1 MTHSISRAG
10 FTLIELLVVIAIIG
24 VLISLLLPAVQKVRE
39 AANRTQCQ
47 NNLKQIGLALHNYHD
62 TFKRFPPGYIDGNK
76 STSATLAGIPDNDV
90 GPGWGWAS
98 FLLPYLEQ
106 GNVYNRI
113 DFKQGVGIG
122 VNVQMSQQPLSVF
135 QCPSDDLQEAFP
147 IYDSTFTTP
156 IAVVAHGNYVGCNGW
171 VECYNNAGGFCAGGV
186 GNDGLPGTT
195 GAAANGLFYRNSK
208 TNIASVI
215 DGLSNT
221 IVVGER
227 SSNHAPST
235 WTGAV
240 TGARCPAWMATIPPT
255 QPYTPPPGPAYDN
268 ADFDEALI
276 LAHGNATH
284 LPSSDFPIYDPDV
297 FYSKH
302 PSGANFLFG
311 DGSVHFLSSNID
323 PNTYQNLST
332 IAGGEVLGN
341 WE

>member
-1 MTHSISRAG
+1 MKRSYSRKG

-39 AANRTQCQ
+39 AANRIQCQ

-62 TFKRFPPGYIDGNK
+62 SFKRFPPGYVDGNLN
-76 STSATLAGIPDNDV
+76 TSATLAGTPDNDL

-106 GNVYNRI
+106 GNVYDQIN
-113 DFKQGVGIG
+113 FSQGVGVG
-122 VNVQMSQQPLSVF
+122 VNVQISQQPLKIF
-135 QCPSDDLQEAFP
+135 QCPSDGLQDAFP
-147 IYDSTFTTP
+147 VYDSTFFNP
-156 IAVVAHGNYVGCNGW
+156 IAKVAHGNYVGCNGW
-171 VECYNNAGGFCAGGV
+171 VECYNNAGGFFAGGV
-186 GNDGLPGTT
+186 GNDGLPGTV
-195 GAAANGLFYRNSK
+195 GPAANGLFFRNSK
-208 TNIASVI
+208 IKIAGVL

-240 TGARCPAWMATIPPT
+240 TGGRCPAWMATLPYT
-255 QPYTPPPGPAYDN
+255 EPYTPPPGPAYDN

-284 LPSSDFPIYDPDV
+284 LPSADFPIFDPDV
-297 FYSKH
+297 FYSFH
-302 PSGANFLFG
+302 PGGANFLFG
-311 DGSVHFLSSNID
+311 DGSVHFLSSGIN
-323 PNTYQNLST
+323 PVTYQALCT
-332 IAGGEVLGN
+332 IAGREIIGD